1 MSMTVEAPEQET
13 PIVEGGLRPQLAPHA
28 AVGAL
33 VVSAAACRAAVHLVG
48 DEQVVATWVAGVAFV
63 VAVVAAMRVR
73 RRVFD
78 KRARRRAF
86 AFLTVAVSW
95 LAGVTVAGL
104 SLGAVGLLMAVGYGL
119 SMHWWRTHPVGLIQ
133 PKVSRSE
140 YQRLWSENVG
150 CSDGALPGSR
160 LTNPEP
166 IKAGVRFTLRLR
178 HGKQHLGMVDDKMK
192 TVRGGLKL
200 QQDQQLI
207 VEPHPTEPEPTALA
221 TIVTKSPVKQ
231 TVLWPGPEAF
241 DAETGQVRLGP
252 FVDGEGWAT
261 WQVYTET
268 RLLGGYLQGG
278 TNGGKSRTME
288 MLALTIAASRS
299 HPTVILYADGQGGAS
314 SPLLMEHA
322 DAKARTPEQALAML
336 EGMYLVMQLRQD
348 ENAVMGLR
356 GFTPTDDRPGLLGF
370 LDECHKL
377 LDKVSN
383 PLYWARTQFLV
394 MSIASEGGKV
404 GVALVLASQQST
416 LDAFGGAG
424 SPYPEKIRA
433 NLLTG
438 NGAMFKG
445 KDANAKTVFQVNV
458 DPRTFPD
465 MPGYAFL
472 VNPRPGARSAPFRS
486 CYLTDE
492 MAKEWPNR
500 IVWRSLD
507 VGAAAA
513 WGDSYL
519 RRAELADEALE
530 AAKRRI
536 AARRSGVV
544 VEEPMVP
551 AQRPPAPAEEISSF
565 GGLSFPSWSTMV
577 AQAQQE
583 AQMAL
588 KEGHE
593 KVLAAIRA
601 GHVSPKAIQDATNY
615 SERQVYN
622 LLADLR
628 GAGVVAR
635 AGHGAYEV
643 VPQAA

>member
-1 MSMTVEAPEQET
+1 MDTTET
-13 PIVEGGLRPQLAPHA
+13 PTVGGLRPHLAPHA

-33 VVSAAACRAAVHLVG
+33 VVAAGATRLAATLVG
-48 DEQVVATWVAGVAFV
+48 DEQAVAVWVAGSAFV
-63 VAVVAAMRVR
+63 IAVVAATRIR

-78 KRARRRAF
+78 KKARRRAY
-86 AFLTVAVSW
+86 AFLAVAVGW
-95 LAGVTVAGL
+95 LTGVTAVGL
-104 SLGAVGLLMAVGYGL
+104 SLGAVGLLMALGYGL
-119 SMHWWRTHPVGLIQ
+119 SMHWWRQHPVGLIQ
-133 PKVSRSE
+133 PKATRSE
-140 YQRLWSENVG
+140 YQRRWADNVG
-150 CSDGALPGSR
+150 CDGGALPGSR
-160 LTNPEP
+160 LTNPESIP
-166 IKAGVRFTLRLR
+166 SGVRFTLRLR
-178 HGKQHLGMVDDKMK
+178 PGRQHQGMLMEKIR

-200 QQDQQLI
+200 LADQELI
-207 VEPHPTEPEPTALA
+207 VEQHPTEPEPTALV
-221 TIVTKSPVKQ
+221 TIVTRSPVKQ
-231 TVLWPGPEAF
+231 TVLWSGPDAF

-252 FVDGEGWAT
+252 FTDGEGYAT
-261 WQVYTET
+261 WQVYTES

-314 SPLLMEHA
+314 SPLLMDHA
-322 DAKARTPEQALAML
+322 DVKGRTPQQALTML

-356 GFTPTDDRPGLLGF
+356 GFVPADDRPGLLGF

-377 LDKVSN
+377 LDKANN
-383 PLYWARTQFLV
+383 PALAARTQFLV
-394 MSIASEGGKV
+394 AAIASEGGKV

-424 SPYPEKIRA
+424 SPYAEKIRG

-445 KDANAKTVFQVNV
+445 KDANAKTVFRVEV

-492 MAKEWPNR
+492 MAEEWPKR

-507 VGAAAA
+507 TGAAAA
-513 WGDSYL
+513 WGATYL
-519 RRAELADEALE
+519 RRHELAEEALE
-530 AAKRRI
+530 DARRRI
-536 AARRSGVV
+536 AARRAGVV
-544 VEEPMVP
+544 VDEPTP
-551 AQRPPAPAEEISSF
+551 RPQPTTGGDGAALQVF
-565 GGLSFPSWSTMV
+565 GEVQAFPSW
-577 AQAQQE
+577 AQFE
-583 AQMAL
+583 AEARTEARKTL

-601 GHVSPKAIQDATNY
+601 GYWKPSTIKEATGY
-615 SERQVYN
+615 SERQVHN
-622 LLADLR
+622 LLGDLMV
-628 GAGVVAR
+628 AGMVVKPEGSYGR
-635 AGHGAYEV
+635 YEV
-643 VPQAA
+643 APAA

>member
-1 MSMTVEAPEQET
+1 
-13 PIVEGGLRPQLAPHA
+13 
-28 AVGAL
+28 
-33 VVSAAACRAAVHLVG
+33 
-48 DEQVVATWVAGVAFV
+48 
-63 VAVVAAMRVR
+63 
-73 RRVFD
+73 
-78 KRARRRAF
+78 
-86 AFLTVAVSW
+86 
-95 LAGVTVAGL
+95 
-104 SLGAVGLLMAVGYGL
+104 
-119 SMHWWRTHPVGLIQ
+119 
-133 PKVSRSE
+133 
-140 YQRLWSENVG
+140 
-150 CSDGALPGSR
+150 
-160 LTNPEP
+160 
-166 IKAGVRFTLRLR
+166 
-178 HGKQHLGMVDDKMK
+178 
-192 TVRGGLKL
+192 
-200 QQDQQLI
+200 
-207 VEPHPTEPEPTALA
+207 
-221 TIVTKSPVKQ
+221 
-231 TVLWPGPEAF
+231 
-241 DAETGQVRLGP
+241 
-252 FVDGEGWAT
+252 
-261 WQVYTET
+261 
-268 RLLGGYLQGG
+268 
-278 TNGGKSRTME
+278 
-288 MLALTIAASRS
+288 
-299 HPTVILYADGQGGAS
+299 
-314 SPLLMEHA
+314 MEHA

-383 PLYWARTQFLV
+383 PLYWARTQFLA

-424 SPYPEKIRA
+424 SPYAEKIRG

-492 MAKEWPNR
+492 MAEEWPHR

-507 VGAAAA
+507 AGAAAA

-519 RRAELADEALE
+519 RRDELADEALE

-536 AARRSGVV
+536 AARRAGVV
-544 VEEPMVP
+544 VEPTVP
-551 AQRPPAPAEEISSF
+551 AQRPPAPAEEAPLSSF
-565 GGLSFPSWSTMV
+565 GGLSFPSWSEMV
-577 AQAQQE
+577 AQAQQD
-583 AQMAL
+583 AQTAL

-601 GHVSPKAIQDATNY
+601 GHTSPKAIQDATSY
-615 SERQVYN
+615 SERQVHN
-622 LLADLR
+622 LLVDLLAAGAVAKAGR
-628 GAGVVAR
+628 GAYQPVRQVA
-635 AGHGAYEV
+635 
-643 VPQAA
+643 